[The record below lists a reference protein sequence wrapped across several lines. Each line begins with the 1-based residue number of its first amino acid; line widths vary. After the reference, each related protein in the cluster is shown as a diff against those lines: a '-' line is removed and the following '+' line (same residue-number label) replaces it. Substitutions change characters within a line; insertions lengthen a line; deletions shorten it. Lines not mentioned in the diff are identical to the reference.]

1 MYNICMRKE
10 AAGASYLGGSALF
23 CFWENMNKKGSCG
36 TVEENKKQAKNRG
49 GMSRAK
55 WMLALSL
62 CLCLISMVF
71 SSALQSGFGSVE
83 VKELKLMDPSG
94 YAVSALL
101 YRPNSATAENK
112 APCIITVEGWYN
124 NKEMQDLF
132 SVEYARRGYVVVAV
146 DMHGHGDTDSTPSAD
161 LYSSA
166 VGVEAAVEMAGGLP
180 YVDTQHIGITGHSSG
195 GAASNMVVAI
205 DNQRETPL
213 INAVL
218 FQAATWVD
226 DLGEDHSADFGS
238 RSVGIIADKYDEFFF
253 WTQDAQGSPVAPRDF
268 LKTGDAKN
276 FISFNKGAQAMKQDV
291 QAGKYYEDGGAFR
304 VIYQPDCTHPWVH
317 FSAEAVGNGVDFFE
331 RALGAPNPLPAS
343 NQVWQWK
350 TAFNFLGLVGVVMFL
365 LSFVAVALDIPYFS
379 MLRAAQQPQPAQVKG
394 LAGKLWFWGAL
405 VASAAFS
412 LASYMWAIQNVYSK
426 TTAFFT
432 QTGPLTMG
440 VWCVLS
446 GAFTVL
452 VLAAYYFFYGKKNG
466 FSPVESGLAISL
478 KKLWRTAV
486 LAVLACGLA
495 FLILFFADYFFKTD
509 FRLWVITMKAFEAD
523 KVLIGLRYLPMFLF
537 FYVAN
542 SVAVN
547 CFNYNTIGG
556 RRGWG
561 NTALLGL
568 FNALGAIV
576 FLALQYGGVPGSGML
591 RWYATEGWRISGIWL
606 YPAIVYLFI
615 TPFMT
620 RYIYKKTRNP
630 YLCGIIN
637 AIIITMLCVA
647 NTTTVLGGG
656 AVVAA
661 NY

>member
-1 MYNICMRKE
+1 M
-10 AAGASYLGGSALF
+10 
-23 CFWENMNKKGSCG
+23 
-36 TVEENKKQAKNRG
+36 EENKKQAKNRG

-180 YVDTQHIGITGHSSG
+180 YVDTQRIGITGHSSG

-394 LAGKLWFWGAL
+394 LAGKLWFWG
-405 VASAAFS
+405 
-412 LASYMWAIQNVYSK
+412 
-426 TTAFFT
+426 
-432 QTGPLTMG
+432 
-440 VWCVLS
+440 
-446 GAFTVL
+446 GACGECR
-452 VLAAYYFFYGKKNG
+452 VLAGKLHVGHSECLFQNHRIFHADRPPYYGRVVRAERRVHRAGAGGLLLFLWQKEWLFSCGERPCYQPEKAVAYRGAG
-466 FSPVESGLAISL
+466 RAGMRPGLSHFIL
-478 KKLWRTAV
+478 CRL
-486 LAVLACGLA
+486 
-495 FLILFFADYFFKTD
+495 FL
-509 FRLWVITMKAFEAD
+509 
-523 KVLIGLRYLPMFLF
+523 
-537 FYVAN
+537 
-542 SVAVN
+542 
-547 CFNYNTIGG
+547 
-556 RRGWG
+556 
-561 NTALLGL
+561 
-568 FNALGAIV
+568 
-576 FLALQYGGVPGSGML
+576 
-591 RWYATEGWRISGIWL
+591 
-606 YPAIVYLFI
+606 
-615 TPFMT
+615 
-620 RYIYKKTRNP
+620 
-630 YLCGIIN
+630 
-637 AIIITMLCVA
+637 
-647 NTTTVLGGG
+647 
-656 AVVAA
+656 
-661 NY
+661 

>member
-1 MYNICMRKE
+1 
-10 AAGASYLGGSALF
+10 
-23 CFWENMNKKGSCG
+23 
-36 TVEENKKQAKNRG
+36 
-49 GMSRAK
+49 
-55 WMLALSL
+55 
-62 CLCLISMVF
+62 
-71 SSALQSGFGSVE
+71 
-83 VKELKLMDPSG
+83 
-94 YAVSALL
+94 
-101 YRPNSATAENK
+101 
-112 APCIITVEGWYN
+112 
-124 NKEMQDLF
+124 
-132 SVEYARRGYVVVAV
+132 
-146 DMHGHGDTDSTPSAD
+146 
-161 LYSSA
+161 
-166 VGVEAAVEMAGGLP
+166 
-180 YVDTQHIGITGHSSG
+180 
-195 GAASNMVVAI
+195 
-205 DNQRETPL
+205 
-213 INAVL
+213 
-218 FQAATWVD
+218 
-226 DLGEDHSADFGS
+226 
-238 RSVGIIADKYDEFFF
+238 
-253 WTQDAQGSPVAPRDF
+253 
-268 LKTGDAKN
+268 
-276 FISFNKGAQAMKQDV
+276 MKQDV

-394 LAGKLWFWGAL
+394 LAASCGSGGRLWRVPRSRWQATCGPFRMSIPKPPLFTRPAPYYGRVVRAERRVHRAGAGGL
-405 VASAAFS
+405 
-412 LASYMWAIQNVYSK
+412 L
-426 TTAFFT
+426 
-432 QTGPLTMG
+432 L
-440 VWCVLS
+440 
-446 GAFTVL
+446 
-452 VLAAYYFFYGKKNG
+452 FYGKKNG

-591 RWYATEGWRISGIWL
+591 RWYATEGWRISRHLAVSGHCL
-606 YPAIVYLFI
+606 SVYHAFHDALHLQKDAQSL
-615 TPFMT
+615 P
-620 RYIYKKTRNP
+620 
-630 YLCGIIN
+630 
-637 AIIITMLCVA
+637 VWHH
-647 NTTTVLGGG
+647 
-656 AVVAA
+656 
-661 NY
+661 